1 MGYEQARYSRFERQR
16 RTPDGRSRDA
26 VRTNVYGR
34 ISGVSHGKVD
44 AFTGKRGQQMRRIT
58 QQGYSWV
65 EILPMTN
72 EQPG

>member
-1 MGYEQARYSRFERQR
+1 
-16 RTPDGRSRDA
+16 